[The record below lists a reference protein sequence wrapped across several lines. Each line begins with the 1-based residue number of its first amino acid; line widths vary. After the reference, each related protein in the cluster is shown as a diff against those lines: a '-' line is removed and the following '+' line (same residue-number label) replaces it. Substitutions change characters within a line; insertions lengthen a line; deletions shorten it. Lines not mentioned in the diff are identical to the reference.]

1 VVKNVNLVIV
11 KAVQAAS
18 PDLSVSH
25 IIAAWAIVAAD
36 IEAAG
41 LGGRAVVT
49 TTLSGASIVYFLN
62 IGNSELMTALVRPAK
77 FTPDDRLAYIQSIRD
92 VINLDVPV
100 VVASGTINVRF
111 GFLLTKQHSL
121 TINMTRNTKLATR
134 FLPTLRCL

>member
-1 VVKNVNLVIV
+1 VAKNVNLVIV

-49 TTLSGASIVYFLN
+49 TTLTGESKAYLN

-77 FTPDDRLAYIQSIRD
+77 FSPDDRLAYIQSIRD
-92 VINLDVPV
+92 VINLDVPA
-100 VVASGTINVRF
+100 VVASGTIDVRF
-111 GFLLTKQHSL
+111 GFLLTEQHSL
-121 TINMTRNTKLATR
+121 TIDMTRNTTLATR
-134 FLPTLRCL
+134 FLPTLHCL